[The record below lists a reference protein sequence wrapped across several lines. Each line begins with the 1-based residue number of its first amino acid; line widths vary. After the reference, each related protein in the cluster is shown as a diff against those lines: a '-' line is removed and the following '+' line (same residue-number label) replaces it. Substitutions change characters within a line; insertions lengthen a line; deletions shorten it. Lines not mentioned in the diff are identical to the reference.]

1 MKTALLGVAGA
12 VVLAAAALFG
22 ATRLGLLHLPLPGGL
37 GGHPAH
43 HTPAPEP
50 PVSVQVPSITT
61 NLADPGG
68 QQFAEVALTV
78 EVAGPEMAK
87 AFAAQMP
94 AIEDAVIAALRGSTA
109 ADLAGSQGVHQL
121 ASTLTGAIDG
131 VLGSPHAVDA
141 VYFTQFV
148 VQ

>member
-1 MKTALLGVAGA
+1 MKTALLAVLGA

-22 ATRLGLLHLPLPGGL
+22 GNRLGLLHLPWVPGG
-37 GGHPAH
+37 HAAPRV
-43 HTPAPEP
+43 PAPP
-50 PVSVQVPSITT
+50 PRVGVQVPLITT

-78 EVAGPEMAK
+78 EVAGPNTAK
-87 AFAAQMP
+87 AFDAQLP

-109 ADLAGSQGVHQL
+109 AQLAGSAGVHHL
-121 ASTLTGAIDG
+121 AATLTGAIDG